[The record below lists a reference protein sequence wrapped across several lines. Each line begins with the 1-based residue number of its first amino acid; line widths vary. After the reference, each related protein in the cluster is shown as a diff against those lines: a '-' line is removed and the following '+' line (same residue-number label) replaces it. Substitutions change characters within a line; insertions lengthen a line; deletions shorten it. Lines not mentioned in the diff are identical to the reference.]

1 MGNRELPM
9 ILGQLPILK
18 KPIGMLR
25 GSLAET
31 SLDIPPVSGAY
42 EIAKLDTGRAIT
54 YQRRAD
60 YWAKDLNVNIGKNNI
75 DRVTYVYFGDDTVA
89 FEALKA
95 GEIDFRREFS
105 SRVWA
110 TGYDTPPAVKSG
122 TMVRETVTLENSAG
136 MQGFVFNLRRPRFN
150 NIHVREALIGLMIL
164 NGPKRTCFTANMPVP
179 VRFFRARNYRH
190 AARHRLVNW
199 PC

>member
-1 MGNRELPM
+1 M

-18 KPIGMLR
+18 KAYWNGGGALWPKPVW
-25 GSLAET
+25 T
-31 SLDIPPVSGAY
+31 SRQLGCIKSKVDA
-42 EIAKLDTGRAIT
+42 GRAIT

-110 TGYDTPPAVKSG
+110 TGYDTPAVKSG
-122 TMVRETVTLENSAG
+122 
-136 MQGFVFNLRRPRFN
+136 
-150 NIHVREALIGLMIL
+150 
-164 NGPKRTCFTANMPVP
+164 K
-179 VRFFRARNYRH
+179 
-190 AARHRLVNW
+190 W
-199 PC
+199 